1 MNVLQINSVC
11 GVGSTGRIVTDIA
24 DTLRKNGHDSYV
36 AYGYGKSNEPNSYK
50 MESELYLKYNIL
62 KTRFF
67 GKHGFYNRYA
77 TKQLVNWIETISPDI
92 IHLHNI
98 HGHYLNVKLLFNYL
112 KEIKKPIVWTLHD
125 CWSFT
130 RHCTYFDYVG
140 CERWKNECYSC
151 PQKRQYPVS
160 WFFDRSQES
169 FREKKKLFTSIDNMT
184 LITPSEWLSNLVKQS
199 FLKEYPVRV
208 INNGIDLNV
217 FKPCDSNFR
226 NKHNLENKF
235 IVLGV
240 ASGWSK
246 RKGLTFFH
254 QLSEHLSEN
263 YQIIVVGVTGKQKQ
277 EMPRNI
283 IGITRTNNV
292 QELAEIYSAA
302 DVFINPTLEDNFPT
316 TNLEALACGT
326 PVITF
331 NTGGSVE
338 SVDEKTGIVVKQG
351 NIEQLVNAIKTIL
364 KNGKETYHTKCI
376 LKAAKCYD
384 KQAKY
389 LEYIK
394 LYQSY

>member
-1 MNVLQINSVC
+1 M
-11 GVGSTGRIVTDIA
+11 
-24 DTLRKNGHDSYV
+24 
-36 AYGYGKSNEPNSYK
+36 
-50 MESELYLKYNIL
+50 
-62 KTRFF
+62 
-67 GKHGFYNRYA
+67 
-77 TKQLVNWIETISPDI
+77 
-92 IHLHNI
+92 
-98 HGHYLNVKLLFNYL
+98 FNYL

-130 RHCTYFDYVG
+130 GHCTHFDYVG